1 MSDSEP
7 QLEQEFRRVL
17 DPLKAMPVPPRRVVA
32 GRSAS
37 KAIFGGAGAA
47 LGLKLATG
55 VAVAAAALTVAGVS
69 TTGSLN
75 PADWGQQVKQ
85 QVETCKD
92 QLAAGEHGIGECVSD
107 FASQH
112 GATVASD
119 ARHHGNPNSN
129 GATKGNSGGNGNGN
143 GQGQEKGKDTTKD
156 NPNHPPTER
165 DPVDP
170 SSHPPTNIKAGP

>member
-1 MSDSEP
+1 MSDLEP
-7 QLEQEFRRVL
+7 QLEQEFRRLL
-17 DPLKAMPVPPRRVVA
+17 DPLKAIPVPPRRVVA

-47 LGLKLATG
+47 LGLKLVTG
-55 VAVAAAALTVAGVS
+55 VAVAAAAVTVAAVS

-92 QLAAGEHGIGECVSD
+92 QLAAGEHGIGDCVSD

-129 GATKGNSGGNGNGN
+129 GATKDNSGSGGNAN
-143 GQGQEKGKDTTKD
+143 GQGKDKGKANGKD
-156 NPNHPPTER
+156 SPPTDR

-170 SSHPPTNIKAGP
+170 SSHPTTNIKAGP